1 MLLTLRL
8 QPIIS
13 WSVRDDKITLTEH
26 ELPGRFVRILSIRV
40 SVASVTLVGL
50 FTTLSFKVIDV

>member
-26 ELPGRFVRILSIRV
+26 GLPGRFVRILSIRV